1 MSSVK
6 KYNTTQSQ
14 WEYLSRGKPGL
25 PGGVGSA
32 APGVPVGGTA
42 GQLLSKIDGTTN
54 NTTWTNNPIPTGGVA
69 GQALLKTSNTGYDIQ
84 WYSPVPHGTIYQ
96 FGGTTAPTG
105 YLLCQGQ
112 SVSTT
117 TFATLFSVI
126 GYTYGGS
133 GANFTI
139 PNLQGRIP
147 VGRDGVQVEFDLLG
161 ETGGS
166 KTHTLTEAQMSS
178 HTHTTPN
185 HSHTFSANVNDAGT
199 HRHAFQDSYNQGTG
213 TGGGPDSVFT
223 GSQQRSGWGDTRY
236 MYDAGNHSHT
246 YSGTTSGASPTTNAT
261 GGSGGAT
268 QPHNNLQPYIALNYI
283 IKA

>member
-69 GQALLKTSNTGYDIQ
+69 GQALLKTTNTGYDIQ

-96 FGGTTAPTG
+96 FGGATAPTG

-133 GANFTI
+133 GASFTI
-139 PNLQGRIP
+139 PDLRGRIP
-147 VGRDGVQVEFDLLG
+147 VGRDGSQTEFDLLG
-161 ETGGS
+161 EVGGS
-166 KTHTLTEAQMSS
+166 KTHTLTESQLAS
-178 HTHTTPN
+178 HNHSTPT
-185 HSHTFSANVNDAGT
+185 HSHTFGGGVNAAGS
-199 HRHAFQDSYNQGTG
+199 HSHGINDSYNQGVG
-213 TGGGPDSVFT
+213 VSGSDAIFT
-223 GSQQRSGWGDTRY
+223 GRANQTGWGDSRY
-236 MYDAGNHSHT
+236 MFAAGNHAHS
-246 YSGTTSGASPTTNAT
+246 YSGTVDGSAPTTNAT
-261 GGSGGAT
+261 GGLGGVT
-268 QPHNNLQPYIALNYI
+268 QPHENLQPYIALNYI